1 MKENLDN
8 VICNVA
14 KVEAL
19 MYAIEAAYIGVMP
32 DDYEMLVRAE
42 SAFYAVWDIVR
53 IIQQELNEMGG

>member
-32 DDYEMLVRAE
+32 DDYEMLVRVE
-42 SAFYAVWDIVR
+42 S
-53 IIQQELNEMGG
+53 MGYCANYSAGVE

>member
-32 DDYEMLVRAE
+32 EDNENLLRVE

>member
-19 MYAIEAAYIGVMP
+19 MYAIEAAYIGVML